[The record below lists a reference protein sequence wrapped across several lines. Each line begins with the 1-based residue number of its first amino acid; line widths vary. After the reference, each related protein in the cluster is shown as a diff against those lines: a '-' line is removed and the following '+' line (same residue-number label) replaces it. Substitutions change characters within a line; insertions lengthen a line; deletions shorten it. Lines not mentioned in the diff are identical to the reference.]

1 VIANHIHD
9 AISQVNRLQDLV
21 ITRRMFHGYSG
32 MARLLSGTFAL
43 LGAAVLATP
52 WVPPTTSAHLV
63 GWAVVL
69 GAAGIAN
76 YGALIY
82 WVVFN
87 SEVRRNPRQLK
98 PAIDA
103 LPALLTGGVLSLALI
118 AHGQY
123 DLLFGTWMALYG
135 LAQVAYR
142 QSLPPLIYYV
152 GLGYVVVGLFCL
164 VAPGISFTEPLPM
177 GLVFFI
183 GEWIGGIALYR
194 LNPPDKEACHECQH
208 SL

>member
-9 AISQVNRLQDLV
+9 AISQVHRLQDLV
-21 ITRRMFHGYSG
+21 LSRRMFQGYSG
-32 MARLLSGTFAL
+32 LARLLSGTCAL
-43 LGAAVLATP
+43 LGAAVLSTP
-52 WVPPTTSAHLV
+52 SIPSTPSAHLI
-63 GWAVVL
+63 GWSIVL
-69 GAAGIAN
+69 GAAIIAN
-76 YGALIY
+76 YAALVY
-82 WVVFN
+82 WVLFN
-87 SEVRRNPRQLK
+87 AEIRRNPRLLK

-103 LPALLTGGVLSLALI
+103 LPALLTGGVLSIALI
-118 AHGQY
+118 SRGQY

-142 QSLPPLIYYV
+142 QSLPPLIYIV

-164 VAPGISFTEPLPM
+164 VAPGVSFTNPLPM

-194 LNPPDKEACHECQH
+194 LNHPNKEASHACPHA
-208 SL
+208 L